1 MFIGQER
8 SGKTSLKRSLKGQQ
22 FNEMEDSTNGIEK
35 DPTYF
40 SVSTEIWST
49 GEKSQEPGSDSA
61 VSLPNR
67 IAQYM
72 VADIRGE
79 GNHDIASELSNA
91 QAAGDVA
98 SSKTAE
104 SEYPESNLDI
114 DSPAEGNSDLSEQT
128 KEQSEES
135 RSLDGS
141 LLPKFD
147 EKGSK
152 EKLVEKQ
159 TVPSTTAACVERLL
173 LQPERKDED
182 KVYSVLWDFGGQM
195 VYYVTHP
202 LFLTV
207 NAIYLLVYDLSRNP
221 HDRATPVVKQGV
233 FKQKEDRFC
242 RKTNEDYLHFWLSSV
257 SSLASQSKIHLLT
270 DDGGLGKLP
279 KRLPPVILVCTHADK
294 CVQASE
300 LAREIYGSL
309 SDQAKPYNEH
319 LLKKFFIVDNTKSGS
334 SDECPEVKR
343 LREEVLAV
351 ARQLPQMKQIIP
363 INWLRFEEALKS
375 KCETG
380 EPFIS
385 LDDAKKIANEEC
397 KIADDQQFNT
407 LMNFLHDQRI
417 LIHFDDTPV
426 LERMVILNL
435 QWLID
440 LFKRVITVKCYDP
453 AADDEQFE
461 ELWKKLENEGILD
474 DVLLQVVWRPL
485 LQNEIKEA
493 TVESLI
499 DIMEKFSFLCH
510 WPSKEKSKQ
519 YLVPSM
525 LMSHPDDSARKLLAS
540 AVSPSLFI
548 RFRQPHSPRSSHGN
562 PDVKSGEKCIY
573 VQVPLGLFPRLVVKF
588 VQWCTKEN
596 VTPLYKDMYQNFAR
610 FPIHS
615 TEGYSVILLCHS
627 SSIETVVHRN
637 ADATGDASGLT
648 IGRMVRSQL
657 ESMLQKMSEEFFWL
671 NSMDY
676 EFCVL
681 CPICCKQ
688 GSINC
693 CCRHDM
699 NGCEKEECLHFWS
712 ESDLQK
718 EQFCTMDA
726 FAERTRVPVEEFAP
740 WFDFDCMVMYQSLIV
755 KE

>member
-8 SGKTSLKRSLKGQQ
+8 SGKTSLKKSLTGQQ
-22 FNEMEDSTNGIEK
+22 FNEMEDSTNGIER
-35 DPTYF
+35 DPSYF

-61 VSLPNR
+61 VSFQNR

-79 GNHDIASELSNA
+79 GNHNIDT
-91 QAAGDVA
+91 QAAGNVA

-104 SEYPESNLDI
+104 SKYPETNLDI

-128 KEQSEES
+128 KEQSKES
-135 RSLDGS
+135 TSVDES

-147 EKGSK
+147 EKESK
-152 EKLVEKQ
+152 EMLAETQ
-159 TVPSTTAACVERLL
+159 TVPSTTAACVERFLR
-173 LQPERKDED
+173 QPERMDED
-182 KVYSVLWDFGGQM
+182 KVYSVLWDFGGQL

-207 NAIYLLVYDLSRNP
+207 NAIYLLVYDLSREP
-221 HDRATPVVKQGV
+221 RDRATPVVKQGV

-242 RKTNEDYLHFWLSSV
+242 KKTNEDYLHFWLSSV
-257 SSLASQSKIHLLT
+257 SSLVSQSKIHLLT
-270 DDGGLGKLP
+270 EDGGSGKLP

-294 CVQASE
+294 CDQASKR
-300 LAREIYGSL
+300 AREIYGSL

-351 ARQLPQMKQIIP
+351 AKQLPQVKQLIP
-363 INWLRFEEALKS
+363 IKWLRFEEAMKS
-375 KCETG
+375 KSETG
-380 EPFIS
+380 KPFIS
-385 LDDAKKIANEEC
+385 LNDAKKIASEEC
-397 KIADDQQFNT
+397 KIVDDQQFNT

-417 LIHFDDTPV
+417 LIHFGDTPV
-426 LERMVILNL
+426 LERMVILNP

-453 AADDEQFE
+453 TTDDEQFE

-485 LQNEIKEA
+485 LQNETKES

-499 DIMEKFSFLCH
+499 DIMEKFSLLCH

-525 LMSHPDDSARKLLAS
+525 LMSHPSDSAKKLLAS
-540 AVSPSLFI
+540 NVIPPLFI
-548 RFRQPHSPRSSHGN
+548 RFKQPHQLRYSHAN
-562 PDVKSGEKCIY
+562 PDVTSGEKCIY
-573 VQVPLGLFPRLVVKF
+573 VQVPQGLFPRLVVKF

-596 VTPLYKDMYQNFAR
+596 FTPLYKDMYQYFAR

-615 TEGYSVILLCHS
+615 TECYSVILLCHS

-637 ADATGDASGLT
+637 ADATGDSHGLT
-648 IGRMVRSQL
+648 IGRLVRSQL
-657 ESMLQKMSEEFFWL
+657 ESMLQRMRKEFFWL

-688 GSINC
+688 GSVKYC
-693 CCRHDM
+693 RRHDM

-718 EQFCTMDA
+718 EQFCNKDA
-726 FAERTRVPVEEFAP
+726 FAERTRVPVEEFVP
-740 WFDFDCMVMYQSLIV
+740 WFDFVCMVMYQSLIV
-755 KE
+755 EE